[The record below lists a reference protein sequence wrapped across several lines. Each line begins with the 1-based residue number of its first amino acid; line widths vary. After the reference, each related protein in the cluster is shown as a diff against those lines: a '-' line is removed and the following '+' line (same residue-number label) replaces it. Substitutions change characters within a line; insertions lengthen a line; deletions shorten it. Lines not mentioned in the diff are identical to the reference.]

1 MIYTPTDEIM
11 KIHQH
16 AREAF
21 LSGKTRSIA
30 FRKEQIAQVG
40 YLLKDN
46 EQRIKDALKHDLG
59 RPEQETDFFD
69 LTSVYTDVRLAYDNV
84 EQWAKP
90 QRADFNVNFFAMSPK
105 LQAEARGVVL
115 LISPFNFPAL
125 LTFSPLVSMIAGG
138 NAVVI
143 KPSEQLS
150 TFIELIAQLVPQYL
164 DKDLYHIVN
173 GGREETAK
181 LLELRWD
188 HIFYVG
194 NGRTGRVIAEAAAK
208 HLTPTTM
215 ELGGKNPV
223 VVDPKCDVNLAARRI
238 LWGRFSNAGQICLAP
253 EYVLVPRGFE
263 ETLVQAMKE
272 VYASFYPEGP
282 ALSASLARV
291 VSQAQAQRI
300 TTMLNE
306 TKGEIVLGGD
316 TDVSQKYIAPTVVKD
331 VNVNDPLM
339 ADEIF
344 GPVLCLVPVNDVHEA
359 IAIINSQECPL
370 AVYVFSPDKAFQN
383 KGAVSHD
390 SGVSELQYADCDIVF
405 ENTRSG
411 AAVANDVVLTTGVH
425 GLPMGGI
432 GGSGFGYYTGK
443 HAFEEFTHFRVS
455 IDNPGWVDKVALG
468 ARYPPY
474 KPSKMLAMLTPG
486 LPPRPVQGKN
496 GTLSKR
502 WALWL
507 AVFLIGAGSAVLT
520 GGQYVGLLEECMRL
534 KKRLALQ

>member
-1 MIYTPTDEIM
+1 MATTMYTPIDEIP

-30 FRKEQIAQVG
+30 FRKAQIAQVG

-46 EQRIKDALKHDLG
+46 EQRIKEALRRDLN
-59 RPEQETDFFD
+59 RPELETDFFD
-69 LTSVYTDVRLAYDNV
+69 MTAVYMDVRLAYDNV

-90 QRADFNVNFFAMSPK
+90 QKADFNVNFFAMSPK
-105 LQAEARGVVL
+105 LQAEPRGVVL
-115 LISPFNFPAL
+115 LVAPFNLPTL
-125 LTFSPLVSMIAGG
+125 VIFSPLVSMIAGG

-143 KPSEQLS
+143 KPSEQLP
-150 TFIELIAQLVPQYL
+150 TFNELITELIPQYL
-164 DKDLYHIVN
+164 DNDLYRIVH
-173 GGREETAK
+173 GAREETTK

-194 NGRTGRVIAEAAAK
+194 NGRVGRIIAGAAAK

-223 VVDPKCDVNLAARRI
+223 VIDPKCDVNLAARRI
-238 LWGRFSNAGQICLAP
+238 LWGRFSNAGQICMSP
-253 EYVLVPRGFE
+253 EYVLVPRGFQ
-263 ETLVQAMKE
+263 ETLVNAMKE

-282 ALSASLARV
+282 AKSASFARV
-291 VSQAQAQRI
+291 VSQAHAERI
-300 TTMLNE
+300 KNMLDE
-306 TKGEIVLGGD
+306 TKGTIVLGGD

-331 VNVNDPLM
+331 VNVNDALM
-339 ADEIF
+339 IEEIF
-344 GPVLCLVPVNDVHEA
+344 GPVLCIVPVNDVHEA

-370 AVYVFSPDKAFQN
+370 AVYVFSPDKSFQN
-383 KGAVSHD
+383 K
-390 SGVSELQYADCDIVF
+390 VF

-411 AAVANDVVLTTGVH
+411 ATLVNEVVITTAVH

-432 GGSGFGYYTGK
+432 GGSGYGYYTGK
-443 HAFEEFTHFRVS
+443 HAFEEFTHYRVS
-455 IDNPGWVDKVALG
+455 VDNPAWVDKVVLG

-474 KPSKMLAMLTPG
+474 KPSKMLAMLAPG

-496 GTLSKR
+496 GATSKSTWGFWKDAR
-502 WALWL
+502 D
-507 AVFLIGAGSAVLT
+507 
-520 GGQYVGLLEECMRL
+520 
-534 KKRLALQ
+534 